1 MAISCTGCRYL
12 SAFGTICLLGRERHS
27 CRAKA
32 VREDAPDTMSE
43 MILKT
48 RMDAV
53 LGERRRPEAPVGTPV
68 EDIG

>member
-12 SAFGTICLLGRERHS
+12 SAFGTLCLLGRERHS

-32 VREDAPDTMSE
+32 VMEDSPDTMSE
-43 MILKT
+43 LILKT

-53 LGERRRPEAPVGTPV
+53 LQKRARPGVSIPTPAEDVG
-68 EDIG
+68 